1 MKLIN
6 PKTKQVI
13 HENEFRSLF
22 PNTALPSVINYKDYG
37 WEVVFNTP
45 IPEYNSITEIVQEGT
60 PVLTSKGH
68 YESSWVVSKKFSTKE
83 EEDAAIAESVA
94 NSIKVLTEN
103 IINAVQDRLDNF
115 ARTKNYDGILSAC
128 TYATS
133 TVVKFKVEG
142 QYCVDSRDKT
152 WAKLYEI
159 LGEAQSGDRPI
170 PSCYEDIEKDLPVL
184 TWPSL

>member
-6 PKTKQVI
+6 QKTKQVI

-45 IPEYNSITEIVQEGT
+45 MPDYNSITEIVQEGT
-60 PVLTSKGH
+60 PALTSKGH
-68 YESSWVVSKKFSTKE
+68 YESTWVISKKFSAKE

-115 ARTKNYDGILSAC
+115 ARTKNYDEILSAC

-133 TVVKFKVEG
+133 TVAKFKVEG

-159 LGEAQSGDRPI
+159 LGDIQLGKRPI
-170 PSCYEDIEKDLPVL
+170 PSSYSDIEKDLPVL